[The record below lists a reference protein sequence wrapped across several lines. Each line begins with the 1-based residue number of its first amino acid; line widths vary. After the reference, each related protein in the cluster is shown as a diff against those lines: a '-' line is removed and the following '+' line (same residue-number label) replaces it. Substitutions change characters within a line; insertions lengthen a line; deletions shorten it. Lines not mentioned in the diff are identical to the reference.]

1 MAFQSA
7 IPIFIFSNIK
17 DVKNGR
23 GYTCLPNISF
33 SFGAAFFPSGGYF
46 FEKSRADSSFVSWEV
61 FFNFQK
67 TKLCAISK
75 TVSACFSCSSCWR
88 E

>member
-7 IPIFIFSNIK
+7 APIFIFSNIK
-17 DVKNGR
+17 DAKNGR
-23 GYTCLPNISF
+23 GYTCQANISF
-33 SFGAAFFPSGGYF
+33 SSGAAFFPSGEYF
-46 FEKSRADSSFVSWEV
+46 FEKSQADSSFVSWEV

-75 TVSACFSCSSCWR
+75 TVLACFFCSSF
-88 E
+88 